1 MPVFARLSRRF
12 YDVVGEDVTQ
22 QLVDWINAVEQEV
35 SDRAPLRA
43 SLVSAPEKVAGRQL
57 VTNRYLRERNDFEVA
72 RSDAELT
79 RRMSELRVDLRKE
92 IAGLRT
98 ELLGWMFVF
107 WITNFVGIAGLLIA
121 LRGH

>member
-22 QLVDWINAVEQEV
+22 QLVDWINAVEQELT
-35 SDRAPLRA
+35 DRARLRTG
-43 SLVSAPEKVAGRQL
+43 LVSALERVAERRD
-57 VTNRYLRERNDFEVA
+57 VTSRYVRERNAVELS
-72 RSDAELT
+72 RSDADLE

-92 IAGLRT
+92 IAGFRT

-107 WITNFVGIAGLLIA
+107 WITNLVGIAGLRIA
-121 LRGH
+121 LRYH